1 MALIQARIDDAL
13 KAEVEDIFQEIG
25 IDTPTALRVFFK
37 AVVRYKGL
45 PFDLCAKSER
55 TEVVSPPMAGMQLII
70 PDEKKAGDFV
80 SVLQC
85 EGYSAAL
92 EQDTDGWRIRI
103 GERIPVDNME

>member
-13 KAEVEDIFQEIG
+13 KAEVEEIFQEIG
-25 IDTPTALRVFFK
+25 IDTPTALRMFFK

-45 PFDLCAKSER
+45 PFDLCAK
-55 TEVVSPPMAGMQLII
+55 TENTEKLSPSMAGIQLII
-70 PDEKKAGDFV
+70 TDEKKAEDFV
-80 SVLQC
+80 SALQR

-103 GERIPVDNME
+103 GERISAENP